1 MEQSSAA
8 LPQADR
14 SMPFLQRASWFE
26 TRGVATL
33 LTMRVKTSS

>member
-1 MEQSSAA
+1 MERSWAA
-8 LPQADR
+8 LPQAER
-14 SMPFLQRASWFE
+14 SMPFIQRASWFA